1 MIHGRRFTLRS
12 LMLAVAI
19 AAAACRWP
27 LAAVLLGAAFG
38 GPVVGAWLCSREG
51 GDRIVAGAVFGGVSS
66 YAAMATL
73 FCIAL
78 KSQATSG
85 WSFGFVMA
93 TAALAL
99 FYACVG
105 MLVGAIVG
113 GVWLSVVGTRR
124 S

>member
-1 MIHGRRFTLRS
+1 MMFAT
-12 LMLAVAI
+12 AV

-27 LAAVLLGAAFG
+27 LAAMLLGVAFG

-73 FCIAL
+73 FFIAL
-78 KSQATSG
+78 KSLTASG
-85 WSFGFVMA
+85 WSVGFALA

-113 GVWLSVVGTRR
+113 GVWLSVVGRR
-124 S
+124 RT

>member
-1 MIHGRRFTLRS
+1 MMIVV
-12 LMLAVAI
+12 AV

-27 LAAVLLGAAFG
+27 LAAILLGAAFG
-38 GPVVGAWLCSREG
+38 GPVVGAWLCSRDG
-51 GDRIVAGAVFGGVSS
+51 DDRIVAGAVFGGVSS

-73 FCIAL
+73 IFIAL
-78 KSQATSG
+78 KSLTASG
-85 WSFGFVMA
+85 WSIGFVLA
-93 TAALAL
+93 TATLAL

-113 GVWLSVVGTRR
+113 GVWLSVVGRRR